1 MKFYDNYFTNMH
13 YNCSHPEHFLAPNVV
28 WQPAPL
34 GELKRSPDL
43 IAMNREGWE

>member
-1 MKFYDNYFTNMH
+1 MNMH
-13 YNCSHPEHFLAPNVV
+13 LLSPEALFSAPNIV

-43 IAMNREGWE
+43 IAMDREGWE